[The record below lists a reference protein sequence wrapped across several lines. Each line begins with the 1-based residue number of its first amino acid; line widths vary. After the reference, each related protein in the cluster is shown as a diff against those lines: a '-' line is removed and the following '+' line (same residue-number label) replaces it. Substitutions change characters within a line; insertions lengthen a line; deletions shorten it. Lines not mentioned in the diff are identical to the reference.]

1 MRDRKAVDYNAV
13 RVGSNTPAW
22 FKVRVKPI
30 GLQLA
35 ACARTNWGHDTQG
48 SKHGA
53 ALASDAGSDG
63 ERGPRDRRPVEPV
76 KLSKVLGASK
86 DSKDSKALDSGKAAR
101 GPEPAQGPVPQVG
114 AKSGKPQRDKR
125 NEADAEAAT
134 KRRNKSAPL
143 PQPELEQQQ
152 PGPAPDGKKRRS
164 TGNADVPP
172 QQLDEPAAGRGKR
185 QRNGNITGDVA
196 PCKVTHGSKQSG
208 NADGGTT
215 NAERAQKQVPPAS
228 TETAAAAPK
237 ARSKSSAANGNH
249 QAAQP
254 APVQPANK
262 PSTSGS
268 HIVVPSATTR
278 SVRSLE
284 QVAREQQAMAA
295 PKVAQPTKG
304 TGHVAVPCTQD
315 VHQEAQTA
323 QAAKATGAA
332 APSAAQPATSNGSQ
346 RPLAMAQAQPS
357 SVPQAGQKNATTATA
372 APQPALPKKISGP
385 DSSRLLHSHPAG
397 SGAQGPPVPQAQGLQ
412 VLAAP
417 ADGALTQCVRD
428 ELAALLAPLP
438 AVAQADAGAYATL
451 QVMST
456 PLASILSVSLSIS
469 HYSSKPKFAD
479 VCALTASLEPVQ
491 DTQGSSEVLPAAA
504 AGAQAQYIQLQ
515 GLYQQLKV
523 QKISDLEGLLEE
535 QEAYVEAMSDAAS
548 KLVAHWKE
556 EAERQLALSQA
567 AGAVETLDRLAQ
579 LEVGEI
585 ENLALKRAHVDQE
598 LVTVELKRQ
607 LTQLQSHLHALQ
619 PLPEQ
624 ASVMA
629 AANRPPAAP
638 SNLPVPSLPARGVA
652 ATTTAATS
660 TAAGPRTEAGRAAAE
675 VAALPGTPGALA
687 VAAPA
692 PAAAAMAAAAAA
704 MAAAPGSPVLPVAP
718 SHAIVPVPAATVLP
732 DSTRARATSSVHLN
746 AAPRQDPVPAPAP
759 AAPAPAASKGAPITV
774 ATAIPASGTAADKA
788 APAPGGAPSSADAAK
803 DYVTGSLDEAKAA
816 RGQGLEESTCRGP
829 SLAPF
834 KAAAAQAVSASDA
847 DGPAAAAAAAHS
859 SAHNLQLVQGQSVAC
874 EAGAAA
880 GKAQGQQPDAAEAS
894 APFAA
899 LPVQPDAPAPTPA
912 AAVQLA
918 AAAGQAEAAAI
929 HLAQGSDT
937 AAPPAATSRP
947 VPSKATK
954 ADLRRTVGMQCPT
967 PLPPSPGVAC
977 QFPSPAPQ
985 LGWLS
990 GAALPDKMAAA
1001 EVPAVVQA
1009 AGRAAAAAAAPSSTS
1024 PLDTSIC
1031 AQLPTPGPGDPQG
1044 PCTEVAAGRLPGSL
1058 FQSGLVTPAHLAS
1071 AASVR
1076 GPTRRQSAAPGMY
1089 RAAGQVEE
1097 AGSVAQQRRRAS
1109 VAHAAAGSNK
1119 TPGLTLLL
1127 PLGERAEEQAGSA
1140 ASVEPAG
1147 RKALGS
1153 PVEGLCTVQGTTPD
1167 AGPAAAEGHTQA
1179 SQQYVEADSVG
1190 DWLPTSAEV
1199 QAEAEEPGQPGQALK
1214 AQAGSSVNTAAPAPA
1229 QAQTAPAALT
1239 ASRSQGRGAGPAA
1252 PAPSR
1257 LGLPGVPEEEEMVV
1271 DLDPRSARKPARP
1284 SAIPGSAGRQSKR
1297 RAGPVAEPGIGPGK
1311 QLQMRSSKVGA
1322 GQERVHAA
1330 PGAWRMRSEWD
1341 EDQEEEEEEAA
1352 AAGEGAP
1359 AAQQQQQ
1366 QNGRGACVTEFTS
1379 AAVQGQDPGEEGAT
1393 PFGHVLTAST
1403 PSLVLHG
1410 KASVA
1415 PATTGFPPAPSALPS
1430 QLPACPPLQPLALEA
1445 ATLTSEQHSREV
1457 QGSNQVPTQATQL
1470 RGCQAGTAQ
1479 GPGPD
1484 PALMAHQAA
1493 TLDPT
1498 AHPEPS
1504 PHQLQWLDE
1513 FAACE
1518 VPEAGSG
1525 TSLAAAA
1532 GVPPSIP
1539 PSGLTGLG
1547 QLGGSKARQQHPGLS
1562 QHQVLL
1568 QVMQSQ
1574 PEAAPLPDSQ
1584 QPQPQA
1590 SPQLSIQGSTSCC
1603 EPHTARQA
1611 VPPSPSALPLPLG
1624 LGPITQLP
1632 PPVLQNL
1639 HLNQPASQVAPD
1651 KALQPLQGLA
1661 RLPLAQPASSPSRL
1675 AGHQEE
1681 QGSCELQ
1688 TEDVAPSPRPSPKP
1702 GKTGQWEATAGE
1714 VRGVTT
1720 PRGDRLQPGQ
1730 TKQVPAPSK
1739 TPSLTPRMA
1748 RLQHGVLN
1756 LFGFEVRCL
1765 AEDGAF
1771 EYRHPGSGL
1780 RFQEVRGVNG
1790 TASLHYTLFYLKRF
1804 AKAAHRVVMQM
1815 RNVARPAVRDAP
1827 ATGSPEPDVGDSELM
1842 EYLQPGAA
1850 LVEYVPVVLG
1860 NAPLPKYLQ
1869 EVIQFEESQK
1879 QAFMKQLWQAVGPA
1893 R

>member
-1 MRDRKAVDYNAV
+1 
-13 RVGSNTPAW
+13 
-22 FKVRVKPI
+22 
-30 GLQLA
+30 
-35 ACARTNWGHDTQG
+35 
-48 SKHGA
+48 
-53 ALASDAGSDG
+53 
-63 ERGPRDRRPVEPV
+63 
-76 KLSKVLGASK
+76 
-86 DSKDSKALDSGKAAR
+86 
-101 GPEPAQGPVPQVG
+101 
-114 AKSGKPQRDKR
+114 
-125 NEADAEAAT
+125 
-134 KRRNKSAPL
+134 
-143 PQPELEQQQ
+143 
-152 PGPAPDGKKRRS
+152 
-164 TGNADVPP
+164 
-172 QQLDEPAAGRGKR
+172 
-185 QRNGNITGDVA
+185 
-196 PCKVTHGSKQSG
+196 
-208 NADGGTT
+208 
-215 NAERAQKQVPPAS
+215 
-228 TETAAAAPK
+228 
-237 ARSKSSAANGNH
+237 
-249 QAAQP
+249 
-254 APVQPANK
+254 
-262 PSTSGS
+262 
-268 HIVVPSATTR
+268 
-278 SVRSLE
+278 
-284 QVAREQQAMAA
+284 
-295 PKVAQPTKG
+295 
-304 TGHVAVPCTQD
+304 
-315 VHQEAQTA
+315 
-323 QAAKATGAA
+323 
-332 APSAAQPATSNGSQ
+332 
-346 RPLAMAQAQPS
+346 
-357 SVPQAGQKNATTATA
+357 
-372 APQPALPKKISGP
+372 
-385 DSSRLLHSHPAG
+385 
-397 SGAQGPPVPQAQGLQ
+397 
-412 VLAAP
+412 
-417 ADGALTQCVRD
+417 
-428 ELAALLAPLP
+428 
-438 AVAQADAGAYATL
+438 
-451 QVMST
+451 
-456 PLASILSVSLSIS
+456 
-469 HYSSKPKFAD
+469 
-479 VCALTASLEPVQ
+479 
-491 DTQGSSEVLPAAA
+491 
-504 AGAQAQYIQLQ
+504 
-515 GLYQQLKV
+515 
-523 QKISDLEGLLEE
+523 
-535 QEAYVEAMSDAAS
+535 
-548 KLVAHWKE
+548 
-556 EAERQLALSQA
+556 
-567 AGAVETLDRLAQ
+567 
-579 LEVGEI
+579 
-585 ENLALKRAHVDQE
+585 
-598 LVTVELKRQ
+598 
-607 LTQLQSHLHALQ
+607 
-619 PLPEQ
+619 
-624 ASVMA
+624 
-629 AANRPPAAP
+629 
-638 SNLPVPSLPARGVA
+638 
-652 ATTTAATS
+652 
-660 TAAGPRTEAGRAAAE
+660 
-675 VAALPGTPGALA
+675 
-687 VAAPA
+687 
-692 PAAAAMAAAAAA
+692 
-704 MAAAPGSPVLPVAP
+704 MAAAPDSPVLPVAP

-759 AAPAPAASKGAPITV
+759 AAPAPAASKAAPITV

-912 AAVQLA
+912 GAVQLA

-929 HLAQGSDT
+929 HPAQG
-937 AAPPAATSRP
+937 RP
-947 VPSKATK
+947 VPSKAIK

-1001 EVPAVVQA
+1001 EVPAGVQA

-1024 PLDTSIC
+1024 PLDTSVC

-1044 PCTEVAAGRLPGSL
+1044 PCTE
-1058 FQSGLVTPAHLAS
+1058 SGLVTPAHLAS

-1076 GPTRRQSAAPGMY
+1076 GPARRQSAAPGIY
-1089 RAAGQVEE
+1089 RAAG
-1097 AGSVAQQRRRAS
+1097 QRRRAS

-1179 SQQYVEADSVG
+1179 SQKHVEADSVG

-1214 AQAGSSVNTAAPAPA
+1214 PQAGSSVNTAAPAPA
-1229 QAQTAPAALT
+1229 QAPTAPAALT

-1341 EDQEEEEEEAA
+1341 EDQEEEEEAA

-1470 RGCQAGTAQ
+1470 RGRQAGTAQ

-1651 KALQPLQGLA
+1651 KALQPLQGLQ
-1661 RLPLAQPASSPSRL
+1661 RLPLAQPASSPSPL

-1681 QGSCELQ
+1681 QGSCQLQ

-1702 GKTGQWEATAGE
+1702 GKTGQWEAAAGE
-1714 VRGVTT
+1714 
-1720 PRGDRLQPGQ
+1720 PGQ

-1739 TPSLTPRMA
+1739 TPRWDTAVHSPSCPVQLLMGIGKTLSM
-1748 RLQHGVLN
+1748 QG
-1756 LFGFEVRCL
+1756 
-1765 AEDGAF
+1765 DGAF

-1780 RFQEVRGVNG
+1780 RF
-1790 TASLHYTLFYLKRF
+1790 
-1804 AKAAHRVVMQM
+1804 QM

-1850 LVEYVPVVLG
+1850 LVEY
-1860 NAPLPKYLQ
+1860 

-1879 QAFMKQLWQAVGPA
+1879 QAFMKQLWQAVGSGT
-1893 R
+1893 

>member
-22 FKVRVKPI
+22 FK
-30 GLQLA
+30 
-35 ACARTNWGHDTQG
+35 G

-86 DSKDSKALDSGKAAR
+86 DSKDSKASDSGKAAR

-346 RPLAMAQAQPS
+346 RPLQAQPS

-451 QVMST
+451 Q
-456 PLASILSVSLSIS
+456 
-469 HYSSKPKFAD
+469 
-479 VCALTASLEPVQ
+479 
-491 DTQGSSEVLPAAA
+491 
-504 AGAQAQYIQLQ
+504 AQYIQLQ

-579 LEVGEI
+579 LEI

-687 VAAPA
+687 APTAVAAPA
-692 PAAAAMAAAAAA
+692 PAAAVMAAAAAA
-704 MAAAPGSPVLPVAP
+704 MAAAPDSPVLPVAP

-759 AAPAPAASKGAPITV
+759 AAPAPAASKAAPITV

-1001 EVPAVVQA
+1001 EVPAGVQA

-1024 PLDTSIC
+1024 PLDTSVC

-1076 GPTRRQSAAPGMY
+1076 GPARRQSAAPGIY

-1179 SQQYVEADSVG
+1179 SQKHVEADSVG

-1214 AQAGSSVNTAAPAPA
+1214 PQAGSSVNTAAPAPA
-1229 QAQTAPAALT
+1229 QAPTAPAALT

-1359 AAQQQQQ
+1359 AAQQQQ
-1366 QNGRGACVTEFTS
+1366 NGRGACVTEFTS

-1470 RGCQAGTAQ
+1470 RGRQAGTAQ

-1547 QLGGSKARQQHPGLS
+1547 QLGNSKARQQHPGLS

-1651 KALQPLQGLA
+1651 KALQPLQGLQ
-1661 RLPLAQPASSPSRL
+1661 RLPLAQPASSPSPL

-1681 QGSCELQ
+1681 QGSCQLQ

-1702 GKTGQWEATAGE
+1702 GKTGQWEAAAGE

-1780 RFQEVRGVNG
+1780 RFQ
-1790 TASLHYTLFYLKRF
+1790 
-1804 AKAAHRVVMQM
+1804 M

-1860 NAPLPKYLQ
+1860 SAPLPKYLQ

>member
-22 FKVRVKPI
+22 FK
-30 GLQLA
+30 
-35 ACARTNWGHDTQG
+35 G

-86 DSKDSKALDSGKAAR
+86 DSKDSKASDSGKAAR

-125 NEADAEAAT
+125 SEADAEAAT

-172 QQLDEPAAGRGKR
+172 QQLDEAAAGRGKR
-185 QRNGNITGDVA
+185 QRNGNITGDAA

-215 NAERAQKQVPPAS
+215 NAERAQKQVPAS

-254 APVQPANK
+254 APVQAANK
-262 PSTSGS
+262 PSISGS

-346 RPLAMAQAQPS
+346 RPLQAQPS
-357 SVPQAGQKNATTATA
+357 SVPQAGQKNATTAPA
-372 APQPALPKKISGP
+372 ALQPALPALPKKISGP

-397 SGAQGPPVPQAQGLQ
+397 SGAQAPPVPQAQGLQ

-456 PLASILSVSLSIS
+456 PLASILSVSLSML
-469 HYSSKPKFAD
+469 YNSSKPQYAD
-479 VCALTASLEPVQ
+479 VCAVAASLKPVQ

-687 VAAPA
+687 PPTAVAAPA
-692 PAAAAMAAAAAA
+692 PAAAAMAAA
-704 MAAAPGSPVLPVAP
+704 PDSPVLPVAP

-732 DSTRARATSSVHLN
+732 DSTRARATSSVHLT

-759 AAPAPAASKGAPITV
+759 AASAPAASKAAPITV

-829 SLAPF
+829 SLAPS

-847 DGPAAAAAAAHS
+847 DGPAAAAVAAAAAHS
-859 SAHNLQLVQGQSVAC
+859 SAHNLQVVQGQPAAC
-874 EAGAAA
+874 GAGAAA

-899 LPVQPDAPAPTPA
+899 PPVQPEAPAPTPA
-912 AAVQLA
+912 AAIQLA

-929 HLAQGSDT
+929 HPAQGSDT

-947 VPSKATK
+947 VPSKAPK

-990 GAALPDKMAAA
+990 GAALPDQMAAA

-1009 AGRAAAAAAAPSSTS
+1009 AGRAAAAAAAAPSSTF
-1024 PLDTSIC
+1024 PLDTSVC

-1058 FQSGLVTPAHLAS
+1058 FLSGLVTPAHLAS

-1076 GPTRRQSAAPGMY
+1076 GPARRQSAAPGVY

-1109 VAHAAAGSNK
+1109 VAHVAAGSNK

-1127 PLGERAEEQAGSA
+1127 PLGETAEEQAGSA

-1153 PVEGLCTVQGTTPD
+1153 PVEGLCTVQGATPA
-1167 AGPAAAEGHTQA
+1167 AGPAAAEGHTHA
-1179 SQQYVEADSVG
+1179 SQQHVEADSVG

-1199 QAEAEEPGQPGQALK
+1199 QAEAEEPEQPGQALEL
-1214 AQAGSSVNTAAPAPA
+1214 QAGSGFNTAAPAPA
-1229 QAQTAPAALT
+1229 PAAPAALT

-1284 SAIPGSAGRQSKR
+1284 SAIPGSAGRQAKR
-1297 RAGPVAEPGIGPGK
+1297 RAGPGAEPGVGPGK

-1322 GQERVHAA
+1322 GQKRVHAA

-1341 EDQEEEEEEAA
+1341 EDQEEEEEEEAA

-1359 AAQQQQQ
+1359 VVQQQQ

-1470 RGCQAGTAQ
+1470 RGRQAGTAQ

-1484 PALMAHQAA
+1484 PTLMAHQAA

-1611 VPPSPSALPLPLG
+1611 VPPSPSALPHPLG
-1624 LGPITQLP
+1624 LGPITQLL

-1651 KALQPLQGLA
+1651 KALQPPQGLP

-1702 GKTGQWEATAGE
+1702 GKTGQWEAAAGE

-1804 AKAAHRVVMQM
+1804 AKAAHRIVMQM